1 MLRWNERTQA
11 STSRE
16 KELTVGCKSLQKV
29 WFYRLTSRTL
39 SAEWYMT
46 TFCQP
51 SPQSFIFLAALFI
64 YDREQVWVSRNSIC
78 KLCLKY
84 LFFISKSIWNSK
96 FLCCKNSFCFVS
108 IEKVIKFPSLLILP
122 TALHWCRIRNKIAFM
137 KLDELFRI
145 FRNDWQERKYLLIV

>member
-1 MLRWNERTQA
+1 MSEHKPAQA
-11 STSRE
+11 GKKNWLLGVKVSKKSGFIASLHAHSRQNDIWQLFVNHRRNLLFFLPLYLFMTGSKCE
-16 KELTVGCKSLQKV
+16 SLEIV
-29 WFYRLTSRTL
+29 FG
-39 SAEWYMT
+39 
-46 TFCQP
+46 
-51 SPQSFIFLAALFI
+51 
-64 YDREQVWVSRNSIC
+64 

-122 TALHWCRIRNKIAFM
+122 TALHWCRIRNQIAFM